1 MDKEQKEREY
11 FLAGIRNLI
20 ELSQRQETMRFS
32 SFLNEQ
38 QQTMAEPIV
47 RKSGVKYRFYG
58 GFTGAQRLILGVFP
72 DYMEPLDEYFPIEAF
87 TFRYPESYHLSH
99 RDFLGT
105 LMAQQIK
112 RETIGDIVITKGKA
126 VLFAEEKVHKVVAT
140 QIDKVGGVGVTVEQ
154 GLDGPVTAVQ
164 KYKKIKGT
172 LASLRLDA
180 SVSLVTDLS
189 REKAAKLITN
199 GMVMLN
205 YLERSQG
212 TVLLKEGD
220 ILTVRG
226 YGKFRLTTVG
236 HETRKGR
243 ICVLFDAFVNE

>member
-20 ELSQRQETMRFS
+20 DLSVRQDTMKFS

-38 QQTMAEPIV
+38 QQTIAESIV
-47 RKSGVKYRFYG
+47 KKSGVRYRFYG
-58 GFTGAQRLILGVFP
+58 GFSGAQRLMLGVFP
-72 DYMEPLDEYFPIEAF
+72 DYVEMLDEYFPIATF
-87 TFRYPESYHLSH
+87 TVAYPKGFHLSH

-112 RETIGDIVITKGKA
+112 RETIGDIVITPGKA
-126 VLFAEEKVHKVVAT
+126 YLFAEQRVEKVVAT
-140 QIDKVGGVGVTVEQ
+140 QIDKVGGVGVTIQ
-154 GLDGPVTAVQ
+154 KGLDGPVQVVQ
-164 KYKKIKGT
+164 KFKEIKGT

-180 SVSLVTDLS
+180 SVSLVTGLS
-189 REKAAKLITN
+189 REKAAKLITG

-205 YLERSQG
+205 YLEKSQG
-212 TVLLKEGD
+212 TILLKEGD

-243 ICVLFDAFVNE
+243 ISVRFDAFINE

>member
-1 MDKEQKEREY
+1 MDKEQKERDY
-11 FLAGIRNLI
+11 FLAGIRNLV
-20 ELSQRQETMRFS
+20 ELSLRQDMMKFS

-38 QQTMAEPIV
+38 QQAMAETAI

-58 GFTGAQRLILGVFP
+58 GFSGAQRLILGVFP
-72 DYMEPLDEYFPIEAF
+72 DCMEPLDEYFPIEAF
-87 TFRYPESYHLSH
+87 TVRYPESYRLSH

-105 LMAQQIK
+105 LMSQQIK
-112 RETIGDIVITKGKA
+112 RETIGDIVIVPGKA
-126 VLFAEEKVHKVVAT
+126 YLFAEERVQKVIAT
-140 QIDKVGGVGVTVEQ
+140 QIDKVGGVGVTVER

-164 KYKKIKGT
+164 KFKEIKGT

-180 SVSLVTDLS
+180 SVSLVTKLS
-189 REKAAKLITN
+189 REKAAKLIAG

-205 YLERSQG
+205 YLEKSQG
-212 TVLLKEGD
+212 TTVLKEGD

-226 YGKFRLTTVG
+226 YGKFRLTAVG

-243 ICVLFDAFVNE
+243 ISVLFDAFINE